1 MGGDEEANT
10 LIDQLMNSDEYKQ
23 RLQQFGDYINFVYN
37 FCHGSTN
44 DDEEDKE
51 EEEEAGHVFRYSS
64 RDDILLGLM
73 DILRTI
79 PRDNMKKSMELLQIL
94 DGCYITWIL
103 VSLFRSPVKENK
115 EIAKECIRLFLI
127 DPKTNS
133 GFFLPRS
140 IQNQCVT
147 IVLSFCEFFR
157 GASDDDG
164 CQLYYSCRETL
175 VSILKSIAF
184 SNRPRYFGIARMSQ
198 LIYGLHRFL
207 SEAERKL
214 YGCLK
219 STYQPQPPLVTS
231 DLRSLKSYFDEFA
244 LFSLHV
250 RSAIKDHVRVNG
262 RSLPLSLDDF
272 KKESP
277 TYLAEIGRFHCVLL
291 TLVRILKQCLDCLCT
306 SIRDAGGSLKFKELL
321 SAAFQDF
328 PLAMNY
334 LIRHSKRGDDHLW
347 LLKYGNAIDFESRI
361 HLMVMMF
368 PEVKDDKEKLHKIL
382 IDRSLLLPES
392 FEQIALAK
400 AQSLHNGLFVEF
412 KNEVATGHGVLR
424 EWLSLVCQALFSP
437 QKSLFVECPED
448 HRRFFPNPIEGKP
461 QQLKYFGFCG
471 RVVALALMHRVQV
484 GIAFDSVF
492 FLQLAN
498 EKISLEDIC
507 CADPVMYRSC
517 KKILEMDADFVDS
530 DAMGLT
536 FVREIKEFGSRKTV
550 ELCPGG
556 NSIVVNSKNREQ
568 YVHLLIQ
575 HLFVRSISAKVAY
588 FARGFGDILCKR
600 KLAKN
605 FFHGIDLKGLNCVLL
620 GSDKPICLK
629 DWKAHTKYEDFKET
643 DEQICWFW
651 KVVEGMSMEQQREL
665 LFFWTSVKYLPVN
678 GFSGLPYPLTI
689 YKTCSS
695 DDRLPSSHTCFYR
708 LSLPCYPSMPIIQQ
722 HLSLICQAHI
732 GCSFGFM

>member
-1 MGGDEEANT
+1 MGVDEEANT
-10 LIDQLMNSDEYKQ
+10 LIDQLMNSGEYKQ
-23 RLQQFGDYINFVYN
+23 RLQQFEDYINFVYN

-44 DDEEDKE
+44 GDDEDE
-51 EEEEAGHVFRYSS
+51 EEENEADHVIRYSS
-64 RDDILLGLM
+64 RDDILRGLK

-79 PRDNMKKSMELLQIL
+79 PRDNMKKSMEHLQIL

-103 VSLFRSPVKENK
+103 VSLLRSPVKENK

-157 GASDDDG
+157 GATDDDG

-184 SNRPRYFGIARMSQ
+184 SNRPKYFGIARTSQ

-219 STYQPQPPLVTS
+219 STYLSQPSLVTS

-250 RSAIKDHVRVNG
+250 RSAIQDHVR
-262 RSLPLSLDDF
+262 
-272 KKESP
+272 
-277 TYLAEIGRFHCVLL
+277 
-291 TLVRILKQCLDCLCT
+291 QCLDWLCT
-306 SIRDAGGSLKFKELL
+306 SIRDAGSSLKFNFGWSYLLSILKELNNISELYEDGEELL

-334 LIRHSKRGDDHLW
+334 LIRHSKRSDDHLW
-347 LLKYGNAIDFESRI
+347 LLKYGNAMDFESRI
-361 HLMVMMF
+361 HLIVMMF
-368 PEVKDDKEKLHKIL
+368 PEVKDDEEKLHKIL

-392 FEQIALAK
+392 FEHIALVK
-400 AQSLHNGLFVEF
+400 ARSLHNGLFVEF
-412 KNEVATGHGVLR
+412 KDEVATGHGVLR

-437 QKSLFVECPED
+437 QESLFVECPED
-448 HRRFFPNPIEGKP
+448 RRRFFPSPVEGKP

-471 RVVALALMHRVQV
+471 RVVALALKHRVQV

-498 EKISLEDIC
+498 EKTYLEDIRC
-507 CADPVMYRSC
+507 QIQSY
-517 KKILEMDADFVDS
+517 
-530 DAMGLT
+530 AMGLT

-556 NSIVVNSKNREQ
+556 NNIVVNSKNREQ

-600 KLAKN
+600 RLAKN

-629 DWKAHTKYEDFKET
+629 DLKAHTKYEDFKET

-651 KVVEGMSMEQQREL
+651 KVVEVMSMEQQREL

-689 YKTCSS
+689 YKTCGS

-722 HLSLICQAHI
+722 HLSFICQAHI